1 MFKKIKIA
9 ITAIILIGMTSIILV
24 AMENKYTNT
33 NNSEGSSTDGNFPF
47 VENKFLESSRF
58 TQKTEVSQ
66 DKINEYKSNYQIE
79 YLEEEL
85 NFLGYEQVLEND
97 SYILYFDND
106 SYSIVLIDRE
116 TGFTWS
122 SRAEFQD
129 DDESND
135 LIRNQMNSGIWID
148 YVNTKNRQFQPIR
161 SSVYQAASVKYYLD
175 RDADAL
181 EGFENLYRYK
191 INDST
196 YNKNLMEITSSVNKQ
211 KNEIIST
218 VNYKVFNISF
228 EIILSLNED
237 GINTFIDKDKIKDE
251 NPTFQLT
258 NIYVFPYLGS
268 ARQDKVPGYFMIPD
282 GVGALVRFGKVTA
295 RDFSAKFYG
304 NDLGYNDNYLPELS
318 LPIYGVVHMENENA
332 MYAVIN
338 EGAEVSLLEGIFY
351 GQSSSY
357 FRMNT
362 RYAVRQ
368 VYFNVIDRAGNGY
381 RQLLEQKASSN
392 FDISFNFLKNEK
404 ANYVGIAKEY
414 QQTLIEE
421 EVLTRREVANG
432 DIPLNIEYLM
442 SEREKS
448 FLKTKEITMSTTKEI
463 SEMYNFFKKEGINN
477 QILNLKG
484 YSKSGNMNTTP
495 YKLNLIESKNNF
507 KNLVDEVH
515 EDGNSIFL
523 TNDYTRA
530 TSESKRIS
538 YGKDVA
544 RNTSKLRYNFSTKDI
559 NNNVYDRYILYP
571 QSSLRYINQDN
582 KKLNNIGFDGWS
594 LDSETNKSQTVYQ
607 SGKYYDRNYSI
618 KKYQE
623 MFETV
628 DKVQMYQP
636 NLYALKHAYTYLD
649 LPITNSQ
656 YDYYSDLIPLI
667 PLVLKGYISY
677 FSPVLNYNA
686 MGRER
691 LLTMID
697 FGTNPSYILTYSP
710 TYKMRHTMSFIEYS
724 TTYSDYKEDIV
735 NDYGYINN
743 ALKHVINSDIINR
756 EILETGVVLNTYSN
770 GVKIYINYTSNNFT
784 AGGVSISAND
794 YKVVLK

>member
-1 MFKKIKIA
+1 MFKKIKIL
-9 ITAIILIGMTSIILV
+9 ITIVILIGMTSIVLV
-24 AMENKYTNT
+24 AMETNYTGT
-33 NNSEGSSTDGNFPF
+33 NNSDNSVNGNFPF

-58 TQKTEVSQ
+58 TQKQEVSAE
-66 DKINEYKSNYQIE
+66 KINEYKNNFQIE
-79 YLEEEL
+79 YTEDEL
-85 NFLGYEQVLEND
+85 DFLGYQKVLENS

-106 SYSIVLIDRE
+106 SYSIILIDRD

-148 YVNTKNRQFQPIR
+148 YVNTKNQQFQPTR
-161 SSVYQAASVKYYLD
+161 SSVYQSASVKYYLD
-175 RDADAL
+175 RDAEAL
-181 EGFENLYRYK
+181 EGFEHLYRYK
-191 INDST
+191 INNTT
-196 YNKNLMEITSSVNKQ
+196 YNKTLMEIKSTVDNQKNEITSSVN
-211 KNEIIST
+211 
-218 VNYKVFNISF
+218 YKALNISF
-228 EIILSLNED
+228 EIKLTLGED
-237 GINTFIDKDKIKDE
+237 GINVFIDKDKIQDD

-258 NIYVFPYLGS
+258 NIYVFPYLAS

-282 GVGALVRFGKVTA
+282 GVGTLVRFGKVTA
-295 RDFSAKFYG
+295 RDFLAKFYG
-304 NDLGYNDNYLPELS
+304 NDLGYNDNYLPQLS

-381 RQLLEQKASSN
+381 RQLLKQKASSN
-392 FDISFNFLKNEK
+392 FDISFNFLKDDK

-414 QQTLIEE
+414 QKTLIENE
-421 EVLTRREVANG
+421 ILTKREVANEN
-432 DIPLNIEYLM
+432 IPLNVEYLM

-448 FLKTKEITMSTTKEI
+448 FFGTKKITMSTT
-463 SEMYNFFKKEGINN
+463 SEVSKMYNFFKDSGINN
-477 QILNLKG
+477 QIVNLKG

-495 YKLNLIESKNNF
+495 YKLNLIESKSNF
-507 KNLVDEVH
+507 KSLVNEVQG
-515 EDGNSIFL
+515 DDNSIFL

-544 RNTSKLRYNFSTKDI
+544 RNTSKLRYNFETKDI
-559 NNNVYDRYILYP
+559 NNNIYDRYILYP
-571 QSSLRYINQDN
+571 QSSLKYINQDN
-582 KKLNNIGFDGWS
+582 KKLSNIGFDGWS
-594 LDSETNKSQTVYQ
+594 LDSETNRSQTVYQ
-607 SGKYYDRNYSI
+607 SGKYYDRNHSI
-618 KKYQE
+618 NIYQE
-623 MFETV
+623 MFDTV
-628 DKVQMYQP
+628 DKIQMYQP

-667 PLVLKGYISY
+667 PLILKGYISY
-677 FSPVLNYNA
+677 FTPVLNYNA
-686 MGRER
+686 LGRER
-691 LLTMID
+691 LLTMVD

-724 TTYSDYKEDIV
+724 TTFSDYQYDIV
-735 NDYGYINN
+735 NEYNYVNN
-743 ALKHVINSDIINR
+743 ALKHVINTDFINR
-756 EILETGVVLNTYSN
+756 EVIETGVVLNTYSN
-770 GVKIYINYTSNNFT
+770 GVKIYINYTSSNFNLGNIT
-784 AGGVSISAND
+784 VNAND